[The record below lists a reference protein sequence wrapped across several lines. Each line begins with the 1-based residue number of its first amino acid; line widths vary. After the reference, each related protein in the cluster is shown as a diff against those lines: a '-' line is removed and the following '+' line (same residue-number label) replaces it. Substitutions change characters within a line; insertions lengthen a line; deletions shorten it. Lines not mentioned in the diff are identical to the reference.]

1 MLKKICSHQPLR
13 SKQEEICGNVKIKI
27 AKRRIAS
34 KLKIVNQFIADVIK
48 LLFNIYIGCGKAN
61 KLYYDMMM
69 LRH

>member
-34 KLKIVNQFIADVIK
+34 ILKIVNQCIADVIK
-48 LLFNIYIGCGKAN
+48 LTLITFI
-61 KLYYDMMM
+61 
-69 LRH
+69 

>member
-1 MLKKICSHQPLR
+1 M
-13 SKQEEICGNVKIKI
+13 KIKI

-48 LLFNIYIGCGKAN
+48 LSFNIYIGCGKAN